1 MSRPVGIKG
10 HSGKQVRPVRSLW
23 HHLQGRSLPLMVSL
37 FLLLLLYPVFESP
50 ANTLP
55 SWLARWLFALVPITG
70 ALILEGRRWPR
81 VFLFMLVGSL
91 LVLDIIDNFDV
102 AGSILFWVHASAA
115 VSLYGYCA
123 FLIVRS
129 VFIRDDLKDHPVYG
143 GITGYMLI
151 GVTFA
156 IVYTVIIEIDSG
168 AFLIHSGGASSPGD
182 IPFGDLLYYSFV
194 CLSTL
199 GLGDITPVN
208 AFARSVSIVEAVIG
222 VMYVAVLIAQL
233 VIAPSQRRA
242 SNAITL
248 LEKQVADRSDTA
260 REDD

>member
-55 SWLARWLFALVPITG
+55 SWFARWLFALVPITG
-70 ALILEGRRWPR
+70 ALVLDGRRGPR
-81 VFLFMLVGSL
+81 FFLFILVGSL
-91 LVLDIIDNFDV
+91 LVLDLIDNFDV
-102 AGSILFWVHASAA
+102 AGSVLFWIHASAA

-129 VFIRDDLKDHPVYG
+129 VFVREDLKDHPVYG

-156 IVYTVIIEIDSG
+156 IVYTVIIELDPA
-168 AFLIHSGGASSPGD
+168 AFRVQNGEVPNPED

-208 AFARSVSIVEAVIG
+208 PFARSVSIVEAVIG

-233 VIAPSQRRA
+233 VIAPAQRRA
-242 SNAITL
+242 SNAIAL
-248 LEKQVADRSDTA
+248 IEAGAADRSGDA
-260 REDD
+260 RKDD

>member
-1 MSRPVGIKG
+1 M
-10 HSGKQVRPVRSLW
+10 
-23 HHLQGRSLPLMVSL
+23 PLMVSL

-50 ANTLP
+50 ANELP
-55 SWLARWLFALVPITG
+55 SWFARWLFALVPVTG
-70 ALILEGRRWPR
+70 VLILEGRRWPR
-81 VFLFMLVGSL
+81 LCLFLLVASL
-91 LVLDIIDNFDV
+91 LVLDFVDNFDV
-102 AGSILFWVHASAA
+102 AGSLIFWIHSSTA
-115 VSLYGYCA
+115 VALYGYCA

-129 VFIRDDLKDHPVYG
+129 VFVRDDLKDHPVYG

-156 IVYTVIIEIDSG
+156 IVYTVIIQIDPK
-168 AFLIHSGGASSPGD
+168 AFQIHGVEPLAESD

-233 VIAPSQRRA
+233 VIAPAQRRA

-248 LEKQVADRSDTA
+248 LEAQAERRSVDTS
-260 REDD
+260 EDD